1 MTRKSLS
8 LILPLT
14 KKWLSNH
21 TGLKWGRRG
30 GRVWTPPALPWLSH
44 CVAFCCE
51 LLVLH
56 WLSPLGKSYEGGKE
70 HFYLLNLGVG
80 GGSTSVHLI
89 LWCSL
94 THKSAHFSFFLFFL
108 FCFFLMQVAL
118 SKRTSLCVS
127 SRAVFLFLSIA
138 FKGWN
143 ILTSLNLAQ
152 HFRLQM
158 NEREAWKLPSNAYIA
173 MVPCVI
179 MLTKSLGN
187 VCTRS
192 KFEV

>member
-1 MTRKSLS
+1 MTIKPHRS
-8 LILPLT
+8 
-14 KKWLSNH
+14 
-21 TGLKWGRRG
+21 
-30 GRVWTPPALPWLSH
+30 
-44 CVAFCCE
+44 E
-51 LLVLH
+51 L
-56 WLSPLGKSYEGGKE
+56 GEEGGQGLDTPSPPLAKLLCCVLLWVACVTLALSSGE
-70 HFYLLNLGVG
+70 VIWGGERGFLPVLNLGVG

-94 THKSAHFSFFLFFL
+94 THKSAHFFFFL
-108 FCFFLMQVAL
+108 CFFFFFFWKQVAL

-143 ILTSLNLAQ
+143 ILTSLNLSQ

-173 MVPCVI
+173 MVPSVI
-179 MLTKSLGN
+179 TLTKSLGN